1 MRIRFHLAIL
11 ISVLAVAEPVDADD
25 AAQCTRDALS
35 LSHFGTAFDACHR
48 LAKEGSPLAEYILGE
63 MYNRELGVPRDY
75 SEGSV
80 WLRRAADQG
89 FAPAQTA
96 LGYMF
101 QQGQGM
107 SVNHAEAAEWYRK
120 AAKQGYAEAQHK
132 LGSNMPKVGVFLET
146 IYWHTCG

>member
-1 MRIRFHLAIL
+1 MCNR
-11 ISVLAVAEPVDADD
+11 
-25 AAQCTRDALS
+25 
-35 LSHFGTAFDACHR
+35 G
-48 LAKEGSPLAEYILGE
+48 LG
-63 MYNRELGVPRDY
+63 MPRDY

-96 LGYMF
+96 LGHMF

-107 SVNHAEAAEWYRK
+107 SVNYAEAAEWYRK